1 VDLPALAGRRP
12 RQDAVRRFLYLGRL
26 STNIERDVPT
36 LLRAFDRLASD
47 LSDVELAA
55 VATYVK
61 NSFGNKA
68 GEVQPADFKAAR
80 K

>member
-1 VDLPALAGRRP
+1 MPSWKA
-12 RQDAVRRFLYLGRL
+12 
-26 STNIERDVPT
+26 
-36 LLRAFDRLASD
+36 
-47 LSDVELAA
+47 LSDVELAD